1 MRILHLIDSSGVYGA
16 ERVLLYLAR
25 EQQRQGHQPVLGSIT
40 RPDAR
45 QPLIEV
51 LAATWGI
58 PVQPIRIAPR
68 PSPAVIRTL
77 LGTITA
83 LQADVVHSHGYK
95 ANILLGPL
103 PRRRRGP
110 MLATL
115 HGWTGGRP
123 FSAMWMYE
131 RIERWAALPRIES
144 LVVVTRGML
153 NLAALSR
160 VDPAR
165 RHVIENGIPSRERRL
180 ADLAALK
187 VADLPSAVS
196 GFIQRRPTLVAIGRL
211 APEKG
216 FAILI
221 EAFARSLGGGAGAHQ
236 LLIIGDG
243 PQRAALD
250 ARIAALGLTERIRL
264 AGYVEGADRALAD
277 AAGFVMS
284 SLTEGMPLVVLEAMQ
299 WDVPVI
305 ATSVGA
311 IPQLLDQGRRG
322 RLVAPGNAAAL
333 ADALKEWASA
343 GVKPRGGVELAAA
356 AVSDHYTSARMER
369 EYSAAY
375 GAIA

>member
-1 MRILHLIDSSGVYGA
+1 MRILHLIDSGGVYGA

-25 EQQRQGHQPVLGSIT
+25 EQQRQGHHPVVGSIA
-40 RPDAR
+40 RPGAR
-45 QPLIEV
+45 QPQIEV
-51 LAATWGI
+51 LAAAWGI
-58 PVQPIRIAPR
+58 PVQPIRIARR

-77 LGTITA
+77 LGTIAA

-115 HGWTGGRP
+115 HGWTGGGP

-131 RIERWAALPRIES
+131 RIERWALPRIES
-144 LVVVTRGML
+144 LVVVTPGML
-153 NLAALSR
+153 SLAALSR

-165 RHVIENGIPSRERRL
+165 RHVIENGIPSREARL

-211 APEKG
+211 SPEKG

-221 EAFARSLGGGAGAHQ
+221 EAFARTFDAAPASHQ

-243 PQRAALD
+243 QQRALLEEQ
-250 ARIAALGLTERIRL
+250 IATLGLSERVHL
-264 AGYVEGADRALAD
+264 AGYVEGADRALEG

-284 SLTEGMPLVVLEAMQ
+284 SLTEGMPLVLLEAMQ
-299 WDVPVI
+299 WNVPI
-305 ATSVGA
+305 LATSVGA
-311 IPQLLDQGRRG
+311 IPELLDQGRRG
-322 RLVAPGNAAAL
+322 RLVAPGSVAAL
-333 ADALKEWASA
+333 ANALKEMASA
-343 GVKPRGGVELAAA
+343 GALLNGGVELAAG